1 MMDGRLSCRID
12 GAAVPIFPEA
22 VHHANEFLLT
32 AAGQKNR
39 NHVGAYVTFEDS
51 SFATEELLFDPQT
64 SGGLLLA
71 VDGKDAKEL
80 EKELQKAGLP
90 AKIVGEVTEKTDM
103 EIRVRGK
110 VNGMI

>member
-1 MMDGRLSCRID
+1 M
-12 GAAVPIFPEA
+12 
-22 VHHANEFLLT
+22 
-32 AAGQKNR
+32 
-39 NHVGAYVTFEDS
+39 GAYVTFEDS

-90 AKIVGEVTEKTDM
+90 AKIVGEVTEKADM

>member
-1 MMDGRLSCRID
+1 M
-12 GAAVPIFPEA
+12 
-22 VHHANEFLLT
+22 
-32 AAGQKNR
+32 
-39 NHVGAYVTFEDS
+39 
-51 SFATEELLFDPQT
+51 
-64 SGGLLLA
+64 LA

-90 AKIVGEVTEKTDM
+90 AKIVGEVTEKADM